1 MTYQIFFI
9 FLFLRSR
16 IGMYVRRRKQY
27 INALSQRA
35 HIHKNSKHNDFDYII
50 NNFINPE
57 LGSFWNLF
65 GGKRT

>member
-1 MTYQIFFI
+1 
-9 FLFLRSR
+9 
-16 IGMYVRRRKQY
+16 MYVRRRKQY

-57 LGSFWNLF
+57 LVF
-65 GGKRT
+65 GICLEENVHRQ